1 MGMSDAGAGRRGP
14 RAYLRIARVGATAK
28 VGLRSIP
35 VINTIGWTE
44 DEKRAY
50 HLADNQLAARASWH
64 PEQLSEELRD
74 LKLGEFD
81 LGLIAFEPDQV
92 EEFLGDLGL
101 SGRTDPGGV
110 PEVPNQPA
118 GSSPGAQ

>member
-1 MGMSDAGAGRRGP
+1 
-14 RAYLRIARVGATAK
+14 
-28 VGLRSIP
+28 

-92 EEFLGDLGL
+92 EKFVGDLGL
-101 SGRTDPGGV
+101 NGRTDPGGV

>member
-14 RAYLRIARVGATAK
+14 RANLRIARVGGTAK

-64 PEQLSEELRD
+64 P
-74 LKLGEFD
+74 
-81 LGLIAFEPDQV
+81 
-92 EEFLGDLGL
+92 
-101 SGRTDPGGV
+101 
-110 PEVPNQPA
+110 
-118 GSSPGAQ
+118 